1 MTFSPQPVPPSSAP
15 GRGAGFWILVIGG
28 CAGLCG
34 VLLVGGLVLLG
45 VLGAMSEESPAP
57 AAPGAPGA
65 PAPTAASA
73 SGEPDDFIYKSDNGL
88 EWIAPNEIVAEGVA
102 VPLAGTWCDDHR
114 HIVLRLEANG
124 RYQLSAGGGAIR
136 AGNTKADITA
146 SSSAEQG
153 TWALDGAT
161 LTLSP
166 DGYRLTGIAEG
177 KQTSGNGAAD
187 PPRQWSV
194 VGVTIA
200 YTPHGQ
206 DTPRQRPGL
215 RVRGPS
221 PTWYYPSG
229 EMNWVL
235 RSVR

>member
-1 MTFSPQPVPPSSAP
+1 MTESPQPVPPPSAP
-15 GRGAGFWILVIGG
+15 GRGAGFWILVVGG

-34 VLLVGGLVLLG
+34 VVLVGGLVLLG
-45 VLGAMSEESPAP
+45 VLGAMSENIPD
-57 AAPGAPGA
+57 A
-65 PAPTAASA
+65 PAPTAAA
-73 SGEPDDFIYKSDNGL
+73 TPAPGEPDDFIYKADNGL
-88 EWIAPNEIVAEGVA
+88 EWIAPNQVVEEGVS
-102 VPLAGTWCDDHR
+102 VPLTGTWCDDHR
-114 HIVLRLEANG
+114 HIVLRLEASG

-166 DGYRLTGIAEG
+166 DGYRMTGMAEG
-177 KQTSGNGAAD
+177 KQTSGSGAAD
-187 PPRQWSV
+187 PPRQWNV
-194 VGVTIA
+194 VGVTIE

-206 DTPRQRPGL
+206 DTPRRRPGL
-215 RVRGPS
+215 RVTGQS
-221 PTWYYPSG
+221 PTWYYPPG